1 MKKRTTNKTLVTIG
15 VMLGLLFASLD
26 QTIVSTALPTI
37 TSELGGLAFYSWVV
51 AIYMLAESIGIPI
64 FGKLSDL
71 YDRKK
76 IYLIGMGFFL
86 VGSIL
91 CGLAQDITLLIIARG
106 IQGIGAGAL
115 LPLAFIMIADIYPV
129 EQRAKIQGVLGS
141 MFMISSILGPAI
153 GGFLTENLSWH
164 WIFFINI
171 PIALLAA
178 VFIWVGYQ
186 EGAEKQQ
193 PTIDWWGAITLSLG
207 IVAIL
212 MTTVLTGGE
221 GGHSASLTWGSPLV
235 LTLLIGGILLLA
247 LFIWIERKTKDP
259 ILPIYLFKNRVT
271 SILSVV
277 SFFMGLG
284 MFGAI
289 SFLPLYLQNVKQL
302 SATASGYMLLPMM
315 IGAMGAGIIGGI
327 ILLKF
332 KYRNLLV
339 TSLLIMI
346 GGFLML
352 SRVSA
357 DTSLWYFGIS
367 AGIIGLGMGV
377 LMPALT
383 TLTQELV
390 PKKDIGAA
398 TASVNLFRSLGATIG
413 ISILGGVLNSQVAD
427 DVQSTI
433 RDNPIFA
440 NVLSQNIQDALRNPE
455 GMSAEAYNQ
464 LLTIFI
470 NGLHT
475 LFLLS
480 ASLIAVAVIVSLF
493 IGNGKLS
500 SNTNKNSTSN
510 QSYH

>member
-37 TSELGGLAFYSWVV
+37 TSDLGGLAFYSWVIAV
-51 AIYMLAESIGIPI
+51 YMLTESIGIPI
-64 FGKLSDL
+64 FGKLSDIF
-71 YDRKK
+71 DRKK
-76 IYLIGMGFFL
+76 IYMIGLGFFL

-91 CGLAQDITLLIIARG
+91 CGLAHDIILLVIARG

-115 LPLAFIMIADIYPV
+115 LPLAFTMIADIYSV

-171 PIALLAA
+171 PIALIAA
-178 VFIWVGYQ
+178 AFIWVGYQ
-186 EGAEKQQ
+186 ESSETQQ
-193 PTIDWWGAITLSLG
+193 PSIDWWGAITLTLG
-207 IVAIL
+207 ILATL
-212 MTTVLTGGE
+212 LTTVLTGGE
-221 GGHSASLTWGSPLV
+221 GGHSASHTWGSPLV
-235 LTLLIGGILLLA
+235 LTLLIGGLVLLA
-247 LFIWIERKTKDP
+247 LFVWIETKAKDP
-259 ILPIYLFKNRVT
+259 ILPMYLFKNRVT

-289 SFLPLYLQNVKQL
+289 SFLPLYLQNVKQM
-302 SATASGYMLLPMM
+302 SATASGYMLLPLML
-315 IGAMGAGIIGGI
+315 GAMIAGIFGGFV
-327 ILLKF
+327 LTRF

-339 TSLLIMI
+339 ISLLGMV

-352 SRVSA
+352 SALTSG
-357 DTSLWYFGIS
+357 TSLLYFGCC

-398 TASVNLFRSLGATIG
+398 TASINLFRSLGATIG
-413 ISILGGVLNSQVAD
+413 ISLLGGVLNSQVAD
-427 DVQSTI
+427 DAQSSI
-433 RDNPIFA
+433 RQNPDLA
-440 NVLSQNIQDALRNPE
+440 GVLSQNIQDALRNPE
-455 GMSAEAYNQ
+455 GISQNAYNALQ
-464 LLTIFI
+464 TIFI
-470 NGLHT
+470 DGLHT

-480 ASLIAVAVIVSLF
+480 AGLIAVAVIFALF

-500 SNTNKNSTSN
+500 SSKPLEENTTS
-510 QSYH
+510 QH

>member
-1 MKKRTTNKTLVTIG
+1 MKKRGTNKTLVTIG

-37 TSELGGLAFYSWVV
+37 TSDLGGLAFYSWVV

-71 YDRKK
+71 FDRKK
-76 IYLIGMGFFL
+76 IYLIGLGFFL
-86 VGSIL
+86 AGSIL
-91 CGLAQDITLLIIARG
+91 CGLAHDIVLLVIARG

-115 LPLAFIMIADIYPV
+115 MPLAFTMIADIYSV

-141 MFMISSILGPAI
+141 MFMISSIIGPAI

-171 PIALLAA
+171 PIALIAA
-178 VFIWVGYQ
+178 IFIWFGYQ
-186 EGAEKQQ
+186 QSTDKQN
-193 PTIDWWGAITLSLG
+193 PSIDWWGAITLSIG
-207 IVAIL
+207 IVATL
-212 MTTVLTGGE
+212 LTTVLTGGE
-221 GGHSASLTWGSPLV
+221 GGASASHTWGSPLV
-235 LTLLIGGILLLA
+235 ITLLTGGLSLLA
-247 LFIWIERKTKDP
+247 VFVWIETKTKDP

-271 SILSVV
+271 SILSIV

-315 IGAMGAGIIGGI
+315 IAAMVAGIFGGFV
-327 ILLKF
+327 LTKF

-339 TSLLIMI
+339 TSLLIMV

-352 SRVSA
+352 YTLSA
-357 DTSLWYFGIS
+357 DTSLWFFGCC
-367 AGIIGLGMGV
+367 AGLIGLGMGV

-390 PKKDIGAA
+390 PKEDIGAA
-398 TASVNLFRSLGATIG
+398 TASINLFRSLGATIG
-413 ISILGGVLNSQVAD
+413 ISVLGGVLNSQMSSDIEASVRESPEM
-427 DVQSTI
+427 VS
-433 RDNPIFA
+433 
-440 NVLSQNIQDALRNPE
+440 VLSGNIQDILRNPI
-455 GMSAEAYNQ
+455 GVPADIYNE
-464 LLTIFI
+464 LVNIFI
-470 NGLHT
+470 GGLHSM
-475 LFLLS
+475 FLVS
-480 ASLIAVAVIVSLF
+480 AALIAAAVIAALF
-493 IGNGKLS
+493 IGNGKLES
-500 SNTNKNSTSN
+500 DKEKEKREA
-510 QSYH
+510 